1 MSNLDYGPTK
11 REALVHE
18 LACSPLHPVDRVPVP
33 PSDAALARLNELGT
47 RVWYDTGKLEEAARI
62 WRLEASALT
71 TNNTLANQVVQ
82 SGVMDDVIRR
92 ATAAIRESDP
102 SGSDVDLVMD
112 AAFVVNCHIA
122 LRLIQAFD
130 VLVSVE
136 LHPSVA
142 HDMERTV
149 RYAQRYYAVNPE
161 HFIVKIP
168 LTPEGYCSVARAR
181 AMDIPINYTLGFS
194 ARQHYLATMVSDPSY
209 VNVFLGR
216 LNQVISENHLGDGRN
231 AGEKTTLAS
240 QAGLRE
246 ARALRSG
253 IGTKQIAASMRG
265 GGQMAA
271 LAGVDVYTAPPSAV
285 SEFLATDYKPE
296 ELVSH
301 LEDQLEVTI
310 SDAGVAS
317 EFERLWSIDDTFRK
331 FTASLASRGGTV
343 LSGDDLRQADREFGT
358 HLFAGFTAD
367 EQAEIRSH
375 GKIPELTR
383 WRGRCAIDDLM
394 TESAMQSFTTDQ
406 AALDGRIRSLG
417 GIAAS

>member
-18 LACSPLHPVDRVPVP
+18 LACSPLHSVERVAAP
-33 PSDAALARLNELGT
+33 PSDPGLARLNELGT
-47 RVWYDTGKLEEAARI
+47 RVWYDTGKLEEAEKI

-82 SGVMDDVIRR
+82 SGIMDDVIQR
-92 ATAAIRESDP
+92 AIAAIRESDP
-102 SGSDVDLVMD
+102 SGSEADLVMD

-136 LHPSVA
+136 LHPSVS

-168 LTPEGYCSVARAR
+168 LTPEGYCAVARAR

-194 ARQHYLATMVSDPSY
+194 ARQNYLAAMVSDPSF

-216 LNQVISENHLGDGRN
+216 LNQVIVENHLGDGRN

-240 QAGLRE
+240 QAGLRS
-246 ARALRSG
+246 ARSSRAG
-253 IGTKQIAASMRG
+253 IGTRQIAASMRG
-265 GGQMAA
+265 GEQMAA
-271 LAGVDVYTAPPSAV
+271 LAGVDVFTAPPSAV
-285 SEFLATDYKPE
+285 AEFLAAGYKPAD
-296 ELVSH
+296 LVSH
-301 LEDQLEVTI
+301 VDDQLEVAI
-310 SDAGVAS
+310 ADPEMAGD
-317 EFERLWSIDDTFRK
+317 FERLWAIDETFQQ

-343 LSGDDLRQADREFGT
+343 LHGDDLREADRDFGT
-358 HLFAGFTAD
+358 RMFAAFTPE
-367 EQAEIRSH
+367 EQSEIRSH
-375 GKIPELTR
+375 GKIPNLAR
-383 WRGRCAIDDLM
+383 WRGRAAIDDLM

-406 AALDGRIRSLG
+406 AALDGRIRSVG
-417 GIAAS
+417 GIGAA